1 MRRVLKTF
9 FFHKNCH
16 RAYFS
21 RLFFY
26 VFYCFF
32 LTVLTVIITLI
43 LLMEE
48 RTVKRLEEEPR
59 FFEVWQ
65 NRFLLL
71 VK

>member
-9 FFHKNCH
+9 FFSTKI
-16 RAYFS
+16 AIVLIFQDYSFTS
-21 RLFFY
+21 FI
-26 VFYCFF
+26 VFF

-48 RTVKRLEEEPR
+48 RTVKRREEEPS

-65 NRFLLL
+65 NRFL
-71 VK
+71 

>member
-9 FFHKNCH
+9 FFFTKIAIVLIFHD
-16 RAYFS
+16 YSFTS
-21 RLFFY
+21 FI
-26 VFYCFF
+26 VF

-48 RTVKRLEEEPR
+48 RTVKRREEEPS

-65 NRFLLL
+65 NRFL
-71 VK
+71 

>member
-9 FFHKNCH
+9 FFTKIAIVLIFHD
-16 RAYFS
+16 YSFTS
-21 RLFFY
+21 FI
-26 VFYCFF
+26 VFF

-48 RTVKRLEEEPR
+48 RTVKRREEEPS

-65 NRFLLL
+65 NRFL
-71 VK
+71 